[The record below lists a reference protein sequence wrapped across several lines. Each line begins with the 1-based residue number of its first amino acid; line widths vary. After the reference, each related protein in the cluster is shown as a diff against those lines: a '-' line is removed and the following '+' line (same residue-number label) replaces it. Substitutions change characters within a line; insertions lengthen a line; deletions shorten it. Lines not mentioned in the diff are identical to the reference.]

1 MFGGMPDSP
10 RGREIKTVEG
20 TPSGIIERG
29 KEIERLGK
37 MMDTSADTL
46 RSIKENSFAGGQQ
59 EGKAI
64 EKLQETIGESYKTL
78 EEAADLYKPVGPVLV
93 KYGEMLETYKP
104 QIDSTARNCN
114 DLWATYESLPGD
126 KDDSTTEDDGG
137 LLGIGDTDKEE
148 AAENKAKKEAYEAW
162 EDEAE
167 QFDTWYGVWEDA
179 FDEAVTGISDGLSGS
194 IEDGFWDN
202 WGDVIEVLTEILSWA
217 ALIVGV
223 VALFCGG
230 WIVAL
235 AVGLAIAAFL
245 LTGIKYLNGKASG
258 LELLLAG
265 LAIFPVGK
273 ITSLTKF
280 AQFPKLAKA
289 GGMMNAIS
297 RTWKATGGGPLR
309 ELAKNYNKPIRLLT
323 KSEIGEKLLGQGVK
337 SIRKGNIGL
346 YIGNRS
352 ALESGLGM
360 VRNLSKV
367 DSVASRVGA
376 FSSHYGSVAT
386 AISSSGGVD
395 ISIPGPVGAF
405 I

>member
-20 TPSGIIERG
+20 SPSGIITRG
-29 KEIERLGK
+29 KQIERLGK

-46 RSIKENSFAGGQQ
+46 RDIKENSFAGGQQ

-104 QIDSTARNCN
+104 QIDSTARNCS
-114 DLWATYESLPGD
+114 DLWDAYESLPGD

-137 LLGIGDTDKEE
+137 ILGIGDTDKEE

-162 EDEAE
+162 EEEAE
-167 QFDTWYGVWEDA
+167 QFDTWYGVWEEA

-258 LELLLAG
+258 LDLLLAG

-273 ITSLTKF
+273 LTSLTKF

-289 GGMMNAIS
+289 GGMMNAIN

-309 ELAKNYNKPIRLLT
+309 ELAKNYNKPIKLLS

-346 YIGNRS
+346 YIGNRT

-360 VRNLSKV
+360 VRGLSKF

-386 AISSSGGVD
+386 ALNSTTGVD